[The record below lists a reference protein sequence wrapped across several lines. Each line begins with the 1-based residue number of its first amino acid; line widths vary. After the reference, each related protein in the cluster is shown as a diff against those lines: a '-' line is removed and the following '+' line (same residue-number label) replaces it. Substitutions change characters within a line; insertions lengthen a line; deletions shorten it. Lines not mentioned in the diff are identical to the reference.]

1 MIELKQYCQRLW
13 IEYSITWNEETK
25 QEAIQ
30 ADKYIE
36 LKELERYLYVCN
48 VSSRSQSK

>member
-13 IEYSITWNEETK
+13 IEYSITWNEKTK

-30 ADKYIE
+30 ADDYIK
-36 LKELERYLYVCN
+36 LKELEMWLWLCKKC
-48 VSSRSQSK
+48 QHK